1 MAVQL
6 DGYRGAIAISVGLH
20 LLLIVMV
27 VFGWETS
34 SEKTKH
40 HTPRYIE
47 AKLVQLKAATPVKKA
62 PQVKK
67 PKSKTVDVAKKRREQ
82 ERLRKQKAE
91 QKRKIDLA
99 KKKKAEQAKRD
110 KEKAERERAER
121 ERKAREEKQRAE
133 AAAQRQKE
141 LDAALAAEEELLE
154 AETLAEMAQSYSALI
169 AQRIRE
175 NWSRPPSARNGME
188 CVLLL
193 HLVPSGEVVDVTVVD
208 GSGNGAFDRSA
219 EQAVRRVGR
228 FDELQG
234 MPRDVFEQNFRRFK
248 MRFKP
253 QDLRL

>member
-6 DGYRGAIAISVGLH
+6 DGYRGAIAVSVGLH
-20 LLLIVMV
+20 LLLIIMV

-34 SEKTKH
+34 AAKTKQQ
-40 HTPRYIE
+40 TPRYIE

-62 PQVKK
+62 PQAK
-67 PKSKTVDVAKKRREQ
+67 PKPKTVDVAKKRREQ

-110 KEKAERERAER
+110 KEKAERERTER
-121 ERKAREEKQRAE
+121 ERKAREEKQRLKAE
-133 AAAQRQKE
+133 QQRQKE

-169 AQRIRE
+169 GQRIQE
-175 NWSRPPSARNGME
+175 SWSRPPSARNGME

>member
-20 LLLIVMV
+20 LLLVIMV

-34 SEKTKH
+34 AEKTKQQ
-40 HTPRYIE
+40 TPRYIE

-62 PQVKK
+62 PQAKAK
-67 PKSKTVDVAKKRREQ
+67 PKTVDVAKKRREQ
-82 ERLRKQKAE
+82 ERLRKKKAE
-91 QKRKIDLA
+91 QKRKIDLAKA

-110 KEKAERERAER
+110 KQQAEK
-121 ERKAREEKQRAE
+121 ERKAREETQRLQAAE
-133 AAAQRQKE
+133 QRHKE
-141 LDAALAAEEELLE
+141 LDQALAAEEELLE

-175 NWSRPPSARNGME
+175 SWSRPPSARNGME

-219 EQAVRRVGR
+219 EQAVRRVGH

-234 MPRDVFEQNFRRFK
+234 MPRNVFEQNFRRFK

>member
-6 DGYRGAIAISVGLH
+6 NGYRAAIAISVGLH
-20 LLLIVMV
+20 LLLIIMV

-62 PQVKK
+62 PQVKPK
-67 PKSKTVDVAKKRREQ
+67 PKTVDVAKKRREQ
-82 ERLRKQKAE
+82 ERLRKQQAE

-110 KEKAERERAER
+110 KEKAEKERQER
-121 ERKAREEKQRAE
+121 ERKAREEQRLQAE
-133 AAAQRQKE
+133 KQRQKE